1 MVVSIFIFYLYILRG
16 NDTIV
21 ESYFSD
27 GLKPPTNSRHSVS
40 WRLCEVTSTSFCSFG
55 GSVDFCG
62 FGDRWRYLKSSFSSE
77 SKYPKFQA
85 ARPPTAHHGWQQP
98 CLQTSDLI
106 TPKGSFRT
114 KGSSGN
120 ISTIRVWELTS
131 FAYMKCD
138 TVKQIIWMK
147 PLYKVRTASIISTNL
162 TKVNVIILLG
172 GGFKHLFFKFH
183 PPKKLEDSHFDEVA
197 FFRLVQPP

>member
-1 MVVSIFIFYLYILRG
+1 MKIFEIILFFEIQIKCG
-16 NDTIV
+16 SPKI
-21 ESYFSD
+21 
-27 GLKPPTNSRHSVS
+27 PSRQAHNRPSLDDNNHAS
-40 WRLCEVTSTSFCSFG
+40 
-55 GSVDFCG
+55 
-62 FGDRWRYLKSSFSSE
+62 LKSS
-77 SKYPKFQA
+77 
-85 ARPPTAHHGWQQP
+85 RQQHP
-98 CLQTSDLI
+98 EQTSDLI

-114 KGSSGN
+114 KGSSGH

-172 GGFKHLFFKFH
+172 GGFKHLFQMFT
-183 PPKKLEDSHFDEVA
+183 PKKDLKIPI
-197 FFRLVQPP
+197 LTK